1 MSVALDNFTKQLHD
15 SLEAVESRAN
25 SLRES
30 IQSSPKKTQA
40 EIQLK
45 LDEAKKALDAKKKE
59 FDEYR
64 TILKSQF
71 EEKESEVMANVEEWK
86 VTREVKKLEHR
97 ADRSEQYASTAM
109 FLAMATMEE
118 AEKATLEAIAARL
131 DAKVAASPIKK

>member
-64 TILKSQF
+64 AILKSQF

-97 ADRSEQYASTAM
+97 ADRSDQYASTAM

>member
-64 TILKSQF
+64 ATLKSQF

>member
-15 SLEAVESRAN
+15 SLEAVENRAN

-131 DAKVAASPIKK
+131 DAKVAASPVKK